1 MGLIRKMKYFDVSFY
16 VLRRIYFFIKISFN
30 SLDSMIIMAFKRAV
44 LNELAVN
51 GKEKKSKLLIP
62 GTLLKAPMDASLLK

>member
-16 VLRRIYFFIKISFN
+16 VLRRIYFFINISFN
-30 SLDSMIIMAFKRAV
+30 SLGSIIIMAFKRAV

-51 GKEKKSKLLIP
+51 GKEKKK
-62 GTLLKAPMDASLLK
+62 